1 MRKYDDDL
9 SLFSKN
15 IARILNICVFHSVG
29 QLTPV
34 IVTYVVLHIRL
45 FYLYF
50 DMVVCKLSK
59 AKLVMRVTD
68 F

>member
-45 FYLYF
+45 LFIL
-50 DMVVCKLSK
+50 
-59 AKLVMRVTD
+59 
-68 F
+68 